1 MTEDQYIVIGRLK
14 KTYGNDGAIR
24 FTIFDDFEEDI
35 KKANHF
41 FLHLDGIYVPF
52 FFQKN
57 AFVESIFR
65 LKGIDSLE
73 KTEELASKP
82 MFLRASELSPKK
94 NKEELLKF
102 SYLTGFKLFNQNDQ
116 EVGQIIK
123 IEAYPMQELAT
134 LDNGSIIPMSEELIL
149 NVSIEQKTLQMELI
163 EGLLGL

>member
-24 FTIFDDFEEDI
+24 FTIFNDFEEDI

-52 FFQKN
+52 FFNKD
-57 AFVESIFR
+57 AFSESIFR

-73 KTEELASKP
+73 KTEELVSKP
-82 MFLRASELSPKK
+82 IFLKASELSPKK
-94 NKEELLKF
+94 GSEALLEF
-102 SYLTGFKLFNQNDQ
+102 AHLEHFQLFDQ
-116 EVGQIIK
+116 HGKEVGKIVK

-134 LDNGSIIPMSEELIL
+134 LDNGSIIPMSEELIID
-149 NVSIEQKTLQMELI
+149 VSIEDKTLQMELI
-163 EGLLGL
+163 EGLLSL